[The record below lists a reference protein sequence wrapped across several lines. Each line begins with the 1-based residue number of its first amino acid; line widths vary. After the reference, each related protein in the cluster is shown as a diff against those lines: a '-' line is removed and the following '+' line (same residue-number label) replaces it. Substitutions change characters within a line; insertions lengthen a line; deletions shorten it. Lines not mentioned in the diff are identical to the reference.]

1 MFQTFSFYYMSV
13 WRLTILIYRRSLE
26 NSKVEVSRWY
36 QLLAR
41 ILNRAEKTTLK
52 ASGQAKPTKTPKI
65 VWYLLVSCCLEGWAI
80 RWSAVWLVEWLGKF
94 PNKNTKCPIDAPCH
108 RHRRKD
114 LMITKYCKKDPRIAK
129 DCRSSMQSFVI
140 LGSLLQW
147 RWQLASVGHFVFLF
161 NWYPP

>member
-114 LMITKYCKKDPRIAK
+114 LMITKYCKKFCMKSATPNF
-129 DCRSSMQSFVI
+129 SSCPQPHAGKSKRWI
-140 LGSLLQW
+140 LSCECFMN
-147 RWQLASVGHFVFLF
+147 A
-161 NWYPP
+161 

>member
-114 LMITKYCKKDPRIAK
+114 LMITKYCKKFCMKSATPNF
-129 DCRSSMQSFVI
+129 SSCPHAGKSKRWI
-140 LGSLLQW
+140 LSCECFMN
-147 RWQLASVGHFVFLF
+147 A
-161 NWYPP
+161 